1 MLPPTCRG
9 LGNETPAGFALH
21 GQRPGGRDQLAPEAA
36 MPNRRTMELIV
47 ITVLLL
53 HPVLAMAH
61 VWGQK
66 HIATHDAS
74 TIGEVVSALT

>member
-1 MLPPTCRG
+1 
-9 LGNETPAGFALH
+9 
-21 GQRPGGRDQLAPEAA
+21 

-47 ITVLLL
+47 ITVVLI
-53 HPVLAMAH
+53 HPVLQMVH

-66 HIATHDAS
+66 HLATHDGS